1 MMNKALKSA
10 WQEFQYMISQI
21 DYQNNKIIIFKCIQN
36 WYFDKINILSSHLI
50 EEYQLEELIN
60 IDSKNYPLEKSEC
73 TPEDIKR
80 FLKIQPYSE
89 KCMIVWLRD
98 ILWELVVLSIDI
110 ECENCGKLE
119 MSALFNVESETVF
132 FECNQCGWVKTIDGC
147 SSESIK
153 TIGLATIQ
161 DLKVA
166 GLI

>member
-21 DYQNNKIIIFKCIQN
+21 DYQNKKIIIFKCIQN
-36 WYFDKINILSSHLI
+36 WYFDKINIFSSHLI
-50 EEYQLEELIN
+50 EESQLEELIN

-98 ILWELVVLSIDI
+98 I
-110 ECENCGKLE
+110 
-119 MSALFNVESETVF
+119 
-132 FECNQCGWVKTIDGC
+132 
-147 SSESIK
+147 
-153 TIGLATIQ
+153 
-161 DLKVA
+161 
-166 GLI
+166 